1 VAVAAAVD
9 EVPLV
14 TSSPVTRVR
23 DRAARDAVEVRLEG
37 LSRHYGPVVALDRL
51 DLTLRPGELV
61 ALLGPSGCGKTT
73 TLRLLAGLEDAD
85 GGRVVVGGR
94 DLTRV
99 PANKRDMGM
108 VFQAYSLFPHMTV
121 RQNVAFGLRL
131 RRVGAAERDQRA
143 LDMLDLVGLA
153 EQAKRYPHQL
163 SGGQQQRVALARALA
178 IEPQVLLL
186 DEPLSALDAK
196 VRAQLRDQ
204 IRRIQLEVGI
214 TTLFVTHDQEEALA
228 IADRVGVMREG
239 HIEQLAPP
247 TEVYAR
253 PATSF
258 VAEFVGLSNRLSG
271 EVRGGSVIVR
281 GFTLPL
287 VERET
292 PDGQV
297 VALVRPE
304 AVTLA
309 SDDAPESSLLAGTVI
324 AVTFLGAT
332 SRVTVDLGD
341 ATVLAQLSTADAAA
355 LPAGSRV
362 ALTIRPDPVLVSA
375 SSNPAVSVAG
385 DEV

>member
-1 VAVAAAVD
+1 M
-9 EVPLV
+9 
-14 TSSPVTRVR
+14 TSPMTRTQ
-23 DRAARDAVEVRLEG
+23 DGAARAAVEVRMEG
-37 LSRHYGPVVALDRL
+37 LRREYGPVVALDGL
-51 DLTLRPGELV
+51 DLTMQPGELV

-85 GGRVVVGGR
+85 AGSITVGG
-94 DLTRV
+94 TEITHV
-99 PANKRDMGM
+99 PANRRDMGM

-131 RRVGAAERDQRA
+131 RRVSKTERDRRA
-143 LDMLDLVGLA
+143 MEVLDLVGLSQ
-153 EQAKRYPHQL
+153 QADRYAHQI

-228 IADRVGVMREG
+228 IADRVGVMKEG
-239 HIEQLAPP
+239 RIEQLGPP
-247 TEVYAR
+247 TEIYSR
-253 PATSF
+253 PGSPF
-258 VAEFVGLSNRLSG
+258 VAEFVGLTNRLAGTVSG
-271 EVRGGSVIVR
+271 STVAVRGR
-281 GFTLPL
+281 DLPL
-287 VERET
+287 VDLST
-292 PDGQV
+292 PPGPAT
-297 VALVRPE
+297 ALVRPE

-309 SDDAPESSLLAGTVI
+309 SSSADESGPLTGTVI

-332 SRVTVDLGD
+332 SRITVDLGD
-341 ATVLAQLSTADAAA
+341 TTIMAQLPTSDAHG

-362 ALTIRPDPVLVSA
+362 TLAIRPDPVLVSDA
-375 SSNPAVSVAG
+375 APAVS
-385 DEV
+385 EE

>member
-1 VAVAAAVD
+1 MA
-9 EVPLV
+9 
-14 TSSPVTRVR
+14 SSPMIRTQE
-23 DRAARDAVEVRLEG
+23 DAARTAVEVRMEG

-51 DLTLRPGELV
+51 DLTLQPGELV

-73 TLRLLAGLEDAD
+73 TLRLVAGLEDAD
-85 GGRVVVGGR
+85 TGRITVGGK
-94 DLTRV
+94 DITRLS
-99 PANKRDMGM
+99 AAKRDMGM

-131 RRVGAAERDQRA
+131 RKVSAAQRDKRA
-143 LDMLDLVGLA
+143 IEMLDLVGLST
-153 EQAKRYPHQL
+153 QADRYPHQI

-196 VRAQLRDQ
+196 VRAQLRDE

-228 IADRVGVMREG
+228 IADRVGVMRDG
-239 HIEQLAPP
+239 RLEQLAPP
-247 TEVYAR
+247 TEVYSR

-258 VAEFVGLSNRLSG
+258 VAEFVGLSNRLAG
-271 EVRGGSVIVR
+271 EVRGGEVTVR
-281 GFTLPL
+281 GVTLPL
-287 VERET
+287 VERDV

-297 VALVRPE
+297 VALIRPE

-309 SDDAPESSLLAGTVI
+309 SHTSAESGPLVGTVI

-341 ATVLAQLSTADAAA
+341 TRVLAQLPTSEATT
-355 LPAGSRV
+355 LPAGSPV
-362 ALTIRPDPVLVSA
+362 VLTIRPDPVLVSA
-375 SSNPAVSVAG
+375 DSDPAAVAAG
-385 DEV
+385 EEV

>member
-1 VAVAAAVD
+1 MTS
-9 EVPLV
+9 PL
-14 TSSPVTRVR
+14 TRTQ
-23 DRAARDAVEVRLEG
+23 DTAARTAVEVRMEG

-51 DLTLRPGELV
+51 DLTLQPGELV

-85 GGRVVVGGR
+85 AGSITVGGK
-94 DLTRV
+94 DITRL
-99 PANKRDMGM
+99 PASKRDMGM

-131 RRVGAAERDQRA
+131 RRVAGAQRDQRA
-143 LDMLDLVGLA
+143 MDMLELVGLSS
-153 EQAKRYPHQL
+153 QADRYPNQI

-239 HIEQLAPP
+239 RLEQLATP
-247 TEVYAR
+247 TDVYSR

-258 VAEFVGLSNRLSG
+258 VAEFVGLTNRLPGTVSG
-271 EVRGGSVIVR
+271 ATVTVRGR
-281 GFTLPL
+281 DLPL
-287 VERET
+287 VDLAT
-292 PDGQV
+292 PPGPV
-297 VALVRPE
+297 TALVRPE

-309 SDDAPESSLLAGTVI
+309 SDSSGDSGPLTGTVI
-324 AVTFLGAT
+324 ASTFLGAT

-341 ATVLAQLSTADAAA
+341 TTILAQLATSDATA

-362 ALTIRPDPVLVSA
+362 TLTIRPDPVLVSA
-375 SSNPAVSVAG
+375 DSAPEA
-385 DEV
+385 EE

>member
-1 VAVAAAVD
+1 MR
-9 EVPLV
+9 VPLV
-14 TSSPVTRVR
+14 TSSPVTRAR
-23 DRAARDAVEVRLEG
+23 DRAARAAVEVRLEG

-51 DLTLRPGELV
+51 DLTLEPGQLV

-85 GGRVVVGGR
+85 DGRVIVAGR
-94 DLTRV
+94 DITHV

-143 LDMLDLVGLA
+143 IDMLELVGLA
-153 EQAKRYPHQL
+153 EQASRYPHQL

-196 VRAQLRDQ
+196 VRAQLRDE

-228 IADRVGVMREG
+228 IADRVGVMRAG
-239 HIEQLAPP
+239 HLEQLASP
-247 TEVYAR
+247 TEVYSR

-258 VAEFVGLSNRLSG
+258 VAEFVGLTNRLVG
-271 EVRGGSVIVR
+271 EVRAGQLTVR
-281 GFTLPL
+281 GRVLPL

-309 SDDAPESSLLAGTVI
+309 SHDAPESGPLVGTVI

-341 ATVLAQLSTADAAA
+341 TTVLAQLTTADATA

-375 SSNPAVSVAG
+375 SSDPAVPRAE
-385 DEV
+385 DEA

>member
-1 VAVAAAVD
+1 VTAAP
-9 EVPLV
+9 E
-14 TSSPVTRVR
+14 TK
-23 DRAARDAVEVRLEG
+23 AARTAVEVRLED
-37 LSRHYGPVVALDRL
+37 LSRHYGPVVALDHL
-51 DLTLRPGELV
+51 DLTLEPGELI

-85 GGRVVVGGR
+85 TGRITVGGR
-94 DLTRV
+94 DITHLS
-99 PANKRDMGM
+99 AAKRDMGM

-131 RRVGAAERDQRA
+131 RKVSAAQRDKRA
-143 LDMLDLVGLA
+143 LEMLDLVGLSV
-153 EQAKRYPHQL
+153 QADRYPHQL

-196 VRAQLRDQ
+196 VRAQLRDE
-204 IRRIQLEVGI
+204 IRRIQLDVGI

-239 HIEQLAPP
+239 RLEQLAPP
-247 TEVYAR
+247 TEVYSR

-258 VAEFVGLSNRLSG
+258 VAEFVGLSNRLAG
-271 EVRGGSVIVR
+271 EVRGGEVIVR
-281 GFTLPL
+281 GCKLPL
-287 VERET
+287 VERDT

-304 AVTLA
+304 AVSLA
-309 SDDAPESSLLAGTVI
+309 SNAPESATGTGSSPLTGTVI
-324 AVTFLGAT
+324 AITFLGAT

-341 ATVLAQLSTADAAA
+341 TRVMAQLPTSEASA
-355 LPAGSRV
+355 LAAGSRV
-362 ALTIRPDPVLVSA
+362 VLAIRPDPVLVSVGA
-375 SSNPAVSVAG
+375 DPAAAAAG
-385 DEV
+385 EEA

>member
-1 VAVAAAVD
+1 M
-9 EVPLV
+9 
-14 TSSPVTRVR
+14 
-23 DRAARDAVEVRLEG
+23 EG
-37 LSRHYGPVVALDRL
+37 LSRHYGPIVALDRL
-51 DLTLRPGELV
+51 DLTMQPGELI

-85 GGRVVVGGR
+85 SGHITVDGKNI
-94 DLTRV
+94 THV
-99 PANKRDMGM
+99 PASKRDMGM

-131 RRVGAAERDQRA
+131 RKVSAAQRDKRA
-143 LDMLDLVGLA
+143 IEMLDLVGLST
-153 EQAKRYPHQL
+153 QADRYPHQL

-228 IADRVGVMREG
+228 IADRVGVMQSG

-247 TEVYAR
+247 TEVYSR

-258 VAEFVGLSNRLSG
+258 VAEFVGLSNRLTG
-271 EVRGGSVIVR
+271 EVRGGEVIVR
-281 GFTLPL
+281 GRTLPL
-287 VERET
+287 VESDV

-309 SDDAPESSLLAGTVI
+309 SHTTTESGPLVGTVI

-341 ATVLAQLSTADAAA
+341 TTILAQLSTSDASA

-375 SSNPAVSVAG
+375 NSEPAVAA
-385 DEV
+385 DEEA

>member
-1 VAVAAAVD
+1 MR
-9 EVPLV
+9 VPLV
-14 TSSPVTRVR
+14 TSSPATRAR
-23 DRAARDAVEVRLEG
+23 DRAARAAVEVRLEG

-51 DLTLRPGELV
+51 DLTLEPGQLV

-85 GGRVVVGGR
+85 DGRVIVAGR
-94 DLTRV
+94 DITHV

-143 LDMLDLVGLA
+143 IDMLELVGLA
-153 EQAKRYPHQL
+153 EQASRYPHQL

-196 VRAQLRDQ
+196 VRAQLRDE

-228 IADRVGVMREG
+228 IADRVGVMRAG
-239 HIEQLAPP
+239 HLEQLASP
-247 TEVYAR
+247 TEVYSR

-258 VAEFVGLSNRLSG
+258 VAEFVGLTNRLVG
-271 EVRGGSVIVR
+271 EVRAGQLTVR
-281 GFTLPL
+281 GRVLPL

-309 SDDAPESSLLAGTVI
+309 SHDAPESGPLVGTVI

-341 ATVLAQLSTADAAA
+341 TTVLAQLTTADATA

-375 SSNPAVSVAG
+375 SSDPAVTRAE
-385 DEV
+385 DEA

>member
-1 VAVAAAVD
+1 M
-9 EVPLV
+9 
-14 TSSPVTRVR
+14 
-23 DRAARDAVEVRLEG
+23 EG
-37 LSRHYGPVVALDRL
+37 LSRHYGHVVALDRL
-51 DLTLRPGELV
+51 DLTLQPGELIV
-61 ALLGPSGCGKTT
+61 LLGPSGCGKTT

-85 GGRVVVGGR
+85 TGQIFVGGK
-94 DLTRV
+94 DITRL
-99 PANKRDMGM
+99 PASKRDMGM

-131 RRVGAAERDQRA
+131 RRIGSAQRDKRA
-143 LDMLDLVGLA
+143 MEMLELVGLTT
-153 EQAKRYPHQL
+153 QADRYPHQL

-196 VRAQLRDQ
+196 VRAQLRDE

-239 HIEQLAPP
+239 HLEQLASP
-247 TEVYAR
+247 TEVYSR

-258 VAEFVGLSNRLSG
+258 VAQFVGLTNRLVG
-271 EVRGGSVIVR
+271 EVRAGQLTVR
-281 GFTLPL
+281 GCELPL
-287 VERET
+287 VDRDT

-309 SDDAPESSLLAGTVI
+309 SHDAPESGPLVGTVI

-341 ATVLAQLSTADAAA
+341 ATILAQLPTADATA
-355 LPAGSRV
+355 LSAGSRV
-362 ALTIRPDPVLVSA
+362 ALAIRPDPVLVSA
-375 SSNPAVSVAG
+375 GSELAAPEA
-385 DEV
+385 DEEA

>member
-1 VAVAAAVD
+1 
-9 EVPLV
+9 
-14 TSSPVTRVR
+14 
-23 DRAARDAVEVRLEG
+23 
-37 LSRHYGPVVALDRL
+37 
-51 DLTLRPGELV
+51 
-61 ALLGPSGCGKTT
+61 
-73 TLRLLAGLEDAD
+73 
-85 GGRVVVGGR
+85 
-94 DLTRV
+94 
-99 PANKRDMGM
+99 MGM
-108 VFQAYSLFPHMTV
+108 VFQAYPLFPHMTV

-143 LDMLDLVGLA
+143 MDMLDLVGLA
-153 EQAKRYPHQL
+153 QQASRYPHQL

-258 VAEFVGLSNRLSG
+258 VAEFVGLSNRLAG

-304 AVTLA
+304 AVTLPRRP
-309 SDDAPESSLLAGTVI
+309 PESSPLAGTVI

-341 ATVLAQLSTADAAA
+341 VTVLAQLSTADATA

-362 ALTIRPDPVLVSA
+362 ALTIRPDPVLVST
-375 SSNPAVSVAG
+375 SSDPAVSVAG
-385 DEV
+385 EEG